1 MIIQSFTPIAD
12 LDANVLIL
20 GSMPGAASLA
30 ANQYYAHPRNA
41 FWPIM
46 GQVFEA
52 GWDKSYADRT
62 SILKANGI
70 AVWDVLKLCRR
81 EGSLDTSIKAEVTND
96 FASFFNAHRN
106 IRRIVLNGGKAA
118 KSFEKY
124 ARQHA
129 PETALVSP
137 VPSTSPAYAA
147 MRFET
152 KCALWQTAIVG

>member
-1 MIIQSFTPIAD
+1 MIIQSFAPIAD
-12 LDANVLIL
+12 LDASVLVL
-20 GSMPGAASLA
+20 GSMPGVASLA

-46 GQVFEA
+46 GHVFES

-70 AVWDVLKLCRR
+70 AVWDVLKLCHR
-81 EGSLDTSIKAEVTND
+81 EGSLDTNIKAEVAND
-96 FASFFNAHRN
+96 FATFFSTHRN

-118 KSFEKY
+118 KSFAKY
-124 ARQHA
+124 AQPHA

-137 VPSTSPAYAA
+137 VPSTSPAHAA

-152 KCALWQTAIVG
+152 KCALWQAALVG